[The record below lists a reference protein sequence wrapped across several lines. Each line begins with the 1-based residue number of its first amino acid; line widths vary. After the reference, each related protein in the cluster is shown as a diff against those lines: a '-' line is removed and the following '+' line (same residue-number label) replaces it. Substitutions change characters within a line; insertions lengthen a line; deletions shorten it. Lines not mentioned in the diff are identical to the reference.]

1 MDKMRA
7 LYRIAV
13 GLVVGSFLGTAVVSA
28 FIYSVLKSAKEF
40 KSFPLD

>member
-7 LYRIAV
+7 LYRVAL

-28 FIYSVLKSAKEF
+28 FLYSVLKSAKQF
-40 KSFPLD
+40 KSFPVD